1 MLSYTKLPLSAETEL
16 LSRVSHECYT
26 FGNGNN
32 NKSDANLFNIRI
44 LTDHMPLQAPKK
56 IKEGF
61 SSWSGRLNYQA
72 INQVHLETDHK

>member
-1 MLSYTKLPLSAETEL
+1 MLSYTKLPLISETEL
-16 LSRVSHECYT
+16 LSRVSRECYT

-56 IKEGF
+56 IKEDFF
-61 SSWSGRLNYQA
+61 SWFGRLNYQA
-72 INQVHLETDHK
+72 IN